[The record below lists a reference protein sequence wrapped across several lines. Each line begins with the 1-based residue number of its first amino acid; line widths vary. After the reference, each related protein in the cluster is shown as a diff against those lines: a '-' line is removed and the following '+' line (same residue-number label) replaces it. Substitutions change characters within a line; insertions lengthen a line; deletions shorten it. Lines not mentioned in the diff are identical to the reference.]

1 MRNVLILNMFHV
13 ALNQAASYGMRC
25 CVPVIHTIKAIT

>member
-13 ALNQAASYGMRC
+13 ALKRSYIRLLLMEGC
-25 CVPVIHTIKAIT
+25 AVSL